1 MINQVTLVGR
11 ITKQP
16 ELKYTASN
24 TAFMKF
30 SLAVQRDKEHTD
42 FIPCTAWRKTAELL
56 GQYVNKGDMIGVVG
70 SIRTSSYEDIN
81 ERKVYVVEVNASR
94 VTFLNSPKSAQNG
107 DISNEIAREQELY
120 GVDVSSNDL
129 PF

>member
-24 TAFMKF
+24 IAFVKF
-30 SLAVQRDKEHTD
+30 SLAVQRDKERTD
-42 FIPCTAWRKTAELL
+42 FIPCTAWNKTAELI
-56 GQYVNKGDMIGVVG
+56 GQYVNKGDLLGIVG
-70 SIRTSSYEDIN
+70 SIRTSSYDDIN
-81 ERKVYVVEVNASR
+81 GRKVYVVEVNTSR

-107 DISNEIAREQELY
+107 EISNETTREQELY
-120 GVDVSSNDL
+120 GVNVSSEEL